1 MERTTTTGPD
11 GPRERKRVLVVED
24 DQDVNTLICR
34 YLAHRD
40 FECEGAR
47 SAQQCMTQL
56 GDASDDSGPDL
67 ILIDLE
73 LPDLDGAE
81 LCARIRERTG
91 ARHIPLL
98 LMTGYQ
104 LANQL
109 DRVQAAGA
117 DALLLKPFSPKELLA
132 KVVEMTSSPSPAA

>member
-1 MERTTTTGPD
+1 MT
-11 GPRERKRVLVVED
+11 RKRVLVVED

-40 FECEGAR
+40 FQCEGAA
-47 SAQQCMTQL
+47 SAEQCMSQL
-56 GDASDDSGPDL
+56 GAPDDPAAPDL

-81 LCARIRERTG
+81 LCARIRERSG
-91 ARHIPLL
+91 DRRIPLL

-109 DRVQAAGA
+109 DHVRAAGA
-117 DALLLKPFSPKELLA
+117 DAILLKPFSPKELLA
-132 KVVEMTSSPSPAA
+132 KVTEMTGATPQAS